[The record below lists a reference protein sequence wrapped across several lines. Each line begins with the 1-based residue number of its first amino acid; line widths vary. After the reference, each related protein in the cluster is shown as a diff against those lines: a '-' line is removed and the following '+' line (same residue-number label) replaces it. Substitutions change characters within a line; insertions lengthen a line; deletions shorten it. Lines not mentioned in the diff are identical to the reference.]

1 MPITKGDDGKYY
13 AEIPE
18 SGEIYLNATLEK
30 EEPFIIFFDW
40 AEGPYVGSGSTEKA
54 IVTFNL
60 DGGKTARGEEGP
72 IVKEVPVGTWLRLLD
87 APVKDGAKFERWQC
101 SDESVTV
108 TEPGKSFKVEGSVS
122 FEAIWADAA

>member
-1 MPITKGDDGKYY
+1 MPGPQDPDPQ
-13 AEIPE
+13 PE
-18 SGEIYLNATLEK
+18 PINPQP
-30 EEPFIIFFDW
+30 EPKPVIIVFDW
-40 AEGPYVGSGSTEKA
+40 VDTGYTGTTNTEKA
-54 IVTFNL
+54 SVSFNL
-60 DGGKTARGEEGP
+60 NGGKTVDGKEGP
-72 IVKEVPVGTWLRLLD
+72 IVREVPVGTWLRLLD